1 MKRFAPALAML
12 AVTLFIY
19 CGTSADTARAA
30 NSTPAPIARNHLI
43 VAAEPDAAEAGR
55 TMLRN
60 GGSAVDAVIAAQ
72 MVLTLVEPQSSG
84 IGGGRPLIPSLRN
97 TPHSLERPETARPSG
112 PPP

>member
-1 MKRFAPALAML
+1 ML

-55 TMLRN
+55 TCC
-60 GGSAVDAVIAAQ
+60 
-72 MVLTLVEPQSSG
+72 
-84 IGGGRPLIPSLRN
+84 
-97 TPHSLERPETARPSG
+97 ETAARRSMR
-112 PPP
+112 